1 MSEELEVLRDV
12 TQRLENARISFM
24 LTGSLAMS
32 FFAQPRYTRDIDIVI
47 ELNLSDVSKFEA
59 LFSRDYYVPV
69 EAIRSSISLG
79 SMFNL
84 IHNEKIVKVDFIIR
98 KSAQYRQHE
107 FQRRTLQTLGDVTT
121 WVVSK
126 EDLILSKLQWAKESG
141 SEYQMRDVRNLVVTG
156 CDRDYIDQWV
166 VELDVSDLWQELKR

>member
-1 MSEELEVLRDV
+1 MSEELDILRDV
-12 TQRLENARISFM
+12 TQRLENAKIPFM

-47 ELNLSDVSKFEA
+47 ELNSSDVNKFTA
-59 LFSRDYYVPV
+59 LFSGDYYVPV

-98 KSAQYRQHE
+98 KSAQYREHE

-126 EDLILSKLQWAKESG
+126 EDLILSKLRWAKESA
-141 SEYQMRDVRNLVVTG
+141 SDYQLRDVRNLVATG
-156 CDRDYIDQWV
+156 CDRDYIEQWV
-166 VELDVSDLWQELKR
+166 VELDVADLWQELRQ